1 MLMARRGRDAT
12 EVERA
17 GHGLEEQAAAL
28 VERVGA
34 STVAAYLAVAA
45 EPETGLLIDR
55 LYAQGITVL
64 LPLVRKGNDNDL
76 DWAAF
81 APGETQ
87 AGRLGL
93 MEPTGPPLGVT
104 AIQSAEVIC
113 CPGLGGSIEGHRL
126 GRGGGFYDRAL
137 ARALPAALRCLMLY
151 DDEVLADV
159 PNEPHDQL
167 VDVLVTPTRTITTSA
182 GRH

>member
-1 MLMARRGRDAT
+1 MLTARRARDAT

-17 GHGLEEQAAAL
+17 SRGLAEQVAPL

-55 LYAQGITVL
+55 LSAQGISVL
-64 LPLVRKGNDNDL
+64 LPLVRNGNDL

-93 MEPTGPPLGVT
+93 MEPTGPPLGVS
-104 AIQSAEVIC
+104 AIQSADVIC
-113 CPGLGGSIEGHRL
+113 CPGLGGAIEGHRL

-137 ARALPAALRCLMLY
+137 ARALPAALRCLLLY
-151 DDEVLADV
+151 DDEVLADI
-159 PNEPHDQL
+159 PTEPHDQL

-182 GRH
+182 SRY

>member
-17 GHGLEEQAAAL
+17 GRGLAEQVASL
-28 VERVGA
+28 VERVGT

-45 EPETGLLIDR
+45 EPETGPLIDR
-55 LYAQGITVL
+55 LFAQGSTVL
-64 LPLVRKGNDNDL
+64 LPLARDDNEL
-76 DWAAF
+76 EWAAF

-87 AGRLGL
+87 GGRLGL
-93 MEPTGPPLGVT
+93 MEPTGPSLGVT
-104 AIQSAEVIC
+104 AIRSAEVIC
-113 CPGLGGSIEGHRL
+113 CPGLGGSLDGHRL

-137 ARALPAALRCLMLY
+137 ARALPESLRCLLLY
-151 DDEVLADV
+151 DDEVLADI
-159 PNEPHDQL
+159 PTEPHDQL

>member
-12 EVERA
+12 EVGRA
-17 GHGLEEQAAAL
+17 GRGLAEQVASL
-28 VERVGA
+28 VERVGT

-45 EPETGLLIDR
+45 EPETGPLIDR
-55 LYAQGITVL
+55 LFAQGSTVL
-64 LPLVRKGNDNDL
+64 LPLARDDNEL
-76 DWAAF
+76 EWAAF

-87 AGRLGL
+87 GGRLGL
-93 MEPTGPPLGVT
+93 MEPTGPSLGVT
-104 AIQSAEVIC
+104 AIRSAEVIC
-113 CPGLGGSIEGHRL
+113 CPGLGGSLDGHRL

-137 ARALPAALRCLMLY
+137 ARALPESLRCLLLY
-151 DDEVLADV
+151 DDEVLADI
-159 PNEPHDQL
+159 PTEPHDQL